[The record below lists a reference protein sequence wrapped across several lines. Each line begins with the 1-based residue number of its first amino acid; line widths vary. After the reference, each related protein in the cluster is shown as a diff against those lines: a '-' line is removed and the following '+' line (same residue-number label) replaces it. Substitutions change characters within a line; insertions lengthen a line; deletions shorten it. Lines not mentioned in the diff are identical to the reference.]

1 MLTSVHSDV
10 AVVAATATRP
20 RDIRHLVICPHPI
33 GPQHSAIYLA
43 AREQV
48 VRDFSLGDMA
58 RIVLLTSRSR
68 DMGPLPFDIPV
79 DILPV
84 FSEPGRGQHTRINR
98 AIFSCIFASV
108 RPDTV
113 FHIHASRHPIL
124 VPILKGMRTL
134 GISHSV
140 KSGNGSAP

>member
-1 MLTSVHSDV
+1 MLTSIQYEVAPV
-10 AVVAATATRP
+10 AVAKP

-33 GPQHSAIYLA
+33 GPHQSAVYLA

-48 VRDFSLGDMA
+48 VRDCSHGDAA

-68 DMGPLPFDIPV
+68 DVAPLPFDIPV

-84 FSEPGRGQHTRINR
+84 FSEPNSGRHTRINR

-113 FHIHASRHPIL
+113 FRIHASRHPIL
-124 VPILKGMRTL
+124 IPILGGMRTL
-134 GISHSV
+134 HIAYSV
-140 KSGNGSAP
+140 RSSNGSAP